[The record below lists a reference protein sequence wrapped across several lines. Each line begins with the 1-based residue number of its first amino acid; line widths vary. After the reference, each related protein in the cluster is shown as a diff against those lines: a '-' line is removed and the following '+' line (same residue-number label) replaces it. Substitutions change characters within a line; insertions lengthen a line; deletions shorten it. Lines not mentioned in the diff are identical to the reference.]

1 MLFQGNNKNTPAS
14 RLKEAEI
21 LPDER
26 REEFK
31 KYTEEYLASDN
42 WKTRNVGVKLAG
54 ILRYNDVIT
63 RLINMLTDRTPDSL
77 INRLLGGDY
86 YQVGF
91 IRRNCIRSLIQLK
104 EYNDDIEN
112 ALYTALNDP
121 YWEVVTEAVK
131 ALVCLSPED
140 KYPGLEKRFITLL
153 ESDNF
158 EVLATVIFSLGEIA
172 ANKEILQVLSRFY
185 YFPNQKVKKTI
196 IKTLY
201 ILLSRGIIKNKE
213 ELSKELEYI
222 FIPLVVK

>member
-1 MLFQGNNKNTPAS
+1 MLFRGNNKNSPAS
-14 RLKEAEI
+14 RLKEAKT
-21 LPDER
+21 LPSER

-31 KYTEEYLASDN
+31 KYTEEYLTSGN
-42 WKTRNVGVKLAG
+42 WKIRNIGVKLVG
-54 ILRYNDVIT
+54 ILGYEDMIPQ
-63 RLINMLTDRTPDSL
+63 LIKMLTDRTPDSL

-91 IRRNCIRSLIQLK
+91 IRRNCIRSLIQLE
-104 EYNDDIEN
+104 EYNDDIEY

-121 YWEVVTEAVK
+121 YWEVVAETVN

-140 KYPGLEKRFITLL
+140 KYPDWEKRLITLL
-153 ESDNF
+153 DSGNF
-158 EVLATVIFSLGEIA
+158 EVLAAVITSLGKIA
-172 ANKEILQVLSRFY
+172 AGKEILQVLSRFY

-196 IKTLY
+196 VKTLHK
-201 ILLSRGIIKNKE
+201 LLSRGIIKNEE